1 MNVNAFFGGIVFG
14 ALFMGCI
21 FIIFITKARS
31 PRREIAEW
39 REETYQHPPVTTK
52 LLIKERTF
60 DI

>member
-1 MNVNAFFGGIVFG
+1 MNAFFAGIVFG
-14 ALFMGCI
+14 GLLVSAA

-39 REETYQHPPVTTK
+39 REENYQQPPVSTK

-60 DI
+60 EL

>member
-1 MNVNAFFGGIVFG
+1 MNAFFAGVVFG
-14 ALFMGCI
+14 ALFMGAVS
-21 FIIFITKARS
+21 IIFITKARS

-39 REETYQHPPVTTK
+39 REENYQQPPVTTK